1 MRPFPDSE
9 PPPSKKG
16 TGWNTFGREIRLP
29 GLGFV
34 SSELI
39 SIKSGPVLQR
49 FSRFLYCNLYKSELY
64 FAYRWRKLSQKRTS
78 AKFTVG
84 SACVWNL
91 PIFQNFRSNNHNFF
105 AELDFAPASGSSR
118 TPRTLPVRAACSR
131 KSGARKN
138 PAWCG
143 CWRDREV
150 PREFSGS
157 HRKSAHGWRSCAAG
171 CGCGRPLQFPPPSGT
186 F

>member
-16 TGWNTFGREIRLP
+16 TGWNTSGKEIRLP

-49 FSRFLYCNLYKSELY
+49 FSRLLYCNLYKSELY

-84 SACVWNL
+84 PACARNL

-105 AELDFAPASGSSR
+105 AEQDFAPASDSSR
-118 TPRTLPVRAACSR
+118 TPRTLPARAVCSR
-131 KSGARKN
+131 KSGARIN
-138 PAWCG
+138 PKSCG
-143 CWRDREV
+143 CWHGREA
-150 PREFSGS
+150 PRAFSGP
-157 HRKSAHGWRSCAAG
+157 C
-171 CGCGRPLQFPPPSGT
+171 
-186 F
+186 